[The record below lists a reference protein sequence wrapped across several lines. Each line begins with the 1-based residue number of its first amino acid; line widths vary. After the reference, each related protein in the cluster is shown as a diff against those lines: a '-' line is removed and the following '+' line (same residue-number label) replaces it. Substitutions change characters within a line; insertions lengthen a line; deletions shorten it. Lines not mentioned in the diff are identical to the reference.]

1 MMKISIPATSANLGS
16 GFDCAGIALNLYNE
30 VYIGQDEP
38 FSIESLDSTKVPND
52 KDNLIYQSAKV
63 LFDKFD
69 KAVPEFSIKQVNNIP
84 MERGLGSSAAC
95 IVAGL
100 VAANEIMGKPCDT
113 NGLLDIAARIE
124 GHPDNVAPAFLGGM
138 AAAAIGEQNLFSA
151 RFDIRE
157 DISFV
162 AFIPPFPLKTSL
174 ARSVMPETVPMK
186 DALFNVSRCSL
197 LCSAFALGKYD
208 LLTEATKDAIH
219 QPYRLG
225 LIPGASE
232 IFEISNSLGAYATFI
247 SGAGST
253 ILSIIKTS
261 DRNYKQK
268 INDLI
273 AKNEKTKDFE
283 IKHLLSDNIGATV
296 EKIDKIQY

>member
-1 MMKISIPATSANLGS
+1 MIKISVPATSANLGS

-30 VYIGQDEP
+30 VYIEQDQP
-38 FSIESLDSTKVPND
+38 FSVTSLDNTEVPKG
-52 KDNLIYQSAKV
+52 KDNLIYQSAKM
-63 LFDKFD
+63 LYDKFD
-69 KAVPEFSIKQVNNIP
+69 KPVPDFSIKQTNNIP

-100 VAANEIMGKPCDT
+100 IGANEMMGKPCDT
-113 NGLLDIAARIE
+113 NELLNIAARIE

-138 AAAAIGEQNLFSA
+138 AAAAIGEQNLYSA

-174 ARSVMPETVPMK
+174 ARSVMPETIPMK
-186 DALFNVSRCSL
+186 DALFNISRCSL

-208 LLTEATKDAIH
+208 LLTEATKDAVH
-219 QPYRLG
+219 QPYRLD
-225 LIPGASE
+225 LIPGARQL
-232 IFEISNSLGAYATFI
+232 FEISNNLGAYATFI

-253 ILSIIKTS
+253 ILSIIKTN
-261 DRNYKQK
+261 DRNYKAK
-268 INDLI
+268 IEQAINQ
-273 AKNEKTKDFE
+273 NEQTKVF
-283 IKHLLSDNIGATV
+283 KVVPLLSDNVGATV
-296 EKIDKIQY
+296 ERIDKIQ